1 MYGKLEIGSSCGL
14 FQVSTSICFE
24 GEMQTGKIIGIV
36 NVDA

>member
-1 MYGKLEIGSSCGL
+1 MYGKLEIGSFCGL

-24 GEMQTGKIIGIV
+24 GERKTEKIVGIV